1 MQSRPI
7 RIALLCMAM
16 SAAYAML
23 VGCPSNV
30 PSSGQVSITI
40 PSGGGSYNPSSI
52 TVVPGTLIT
61 WINQDSQPHSATSPG
76 FFDSGAIPPQGG
88 QWSWV
93 ASASGQTVN
102 YQDMIGAKI
111 AGSITI
117 TPITPVG
124 P

>member
-1 MQSRPI
+1 MQSRRI
-7 RIALLCMAM
+7 RIALTCVAM
-16 SAAYAML
+16 SMACAALA
-23 VGCPSNV
+23 GCPSKA

-93 ASASGQTVN
+93 ASASGQTVT
-102 YQDMIGAKI
+102 YQDMIGGKI
-111 AGSITI
+111 TGSITI